1 MEMDIGNYISSLLY
15 KNKTVAL
22 PGLGSF
28 EAAYQPAVIDQ
39 VQGELHPP
47 GKTVAFNA
55 NLVSDDGLLSGMIQ
69 ERYGLSPQEA
79 TQTLERYVSE
89 VKEAIGRREI
99 VVFPKVGRLYQD
111 YENNLQFLPDGNNY
125 DVGSYGLPTVS
136 FYPVARS
143 ARPQPVKESPG
154 KAPKAR
160 AVPLQSAQAT
170 NNGLI
175 AAIAA
180 ATVVVSVAI
189 YFLIFGTDQ
198 DHQQA
203 MQQTVPTSRVNVRP
217 GDENTAKATPEEE
230 APSEAETQANA
241 TADDTEEAD
250 TERPTP
256 VPGQQSYVIIVGV
269 FGNPDNVKQL
279 IDDIYDAG
287 YEPYTEKAG
296 KLTKVGVQRTY
307 RSEAEIEAAIKDVRK
322 RFTKDAKLY
331 RW

>member
-1 MEMDIGNYISSLLY
+1 MDIDIGNYIGLLLY

-47 GKTVAFNA
+47 GKTISFNP
-55 NLVSDDGLLSGMIQ
+55 NLVSDDGLLSGMVE
-69 ERYGLSPQEA
+69 ERYGVSA
-79 TQTLERYVSE
+79 TDASQMLESYVKE
-89 VKEAIGRREI
+89 VREAIGRREI
-99 VVFPKVGRLYQD
+99 VVFNKVGRLYRD
-111 YENNLQFLPDGNNY
+111 YEDNLQFLPDGNNY
-125 DVGSYGLPTVS
+125 DVESYGLPTIS

-143 ARPQPVKESPG
+143 ARPPHSKEQPR
-154 KAPKAR
+154 KAAPR
-160 AVPLQSAQAT
+160 AIPAKSAQAA

-180 ATVVVSVAI
+180 ATIVVGVAV
-189 YFLIFGTDQ
+189 YFLIFGTDTGQ
-198 DHQQA
+198 EQS
-203 MQQTVPTSRVNVRP
+203 MQPVPTSRVNVRP
-217 GDENTAKATPEEE
+217 GDQAATATVPEEGG
-230 APSEAETQANA
+230 SEPVDSS
-241 TADDTEEAD
+241 TAGIENPTEESAD

-269 FGNPDNVKQL
+269 FGNPQNVKQL

-307 RSEAEIEAAIKDVRK
+307 RSEAEIEAAIKDVRN

>member
-1 MEMDIGNYISSLLY
+1 MEMDIGSYISLLLY
-15 KNKTVAL
+15 KNKAVAL

-47 GKTVAFNA
+47 GNTISFNP
-55 NLVSDDGLLSGMIQ
+55 NLVSDDGLLCSMIQ
-69 ERYGLSPQEA
+69 DRYGLPA
-79 TQTLERYVSE
+79 TDAAKTLEDYVHE

-99 VVFPKVGRLYQD
+99 VVFPKVGRLYRD

-125 DVGSYGLPTVS
+125 DVESYGLPTVS

-143 ARPQPVKESPG
+143 HRAQPVKEQPG
-154 KAPKAR
+154 KTAAR
-160 AVPLQSAQAT
+160 PVSAKKAQAT

-175 AAIAA
+175 AAIGA
-180 ATVVVSVAI
+180 ATIVVGVAI
-189 YFLIFGTDQ
+189 YFLLFGADQ
-198 DHQQA
+198 TQEQPLHP
-203 MQQTVPTSRVNVRP
+203 VPTSRVNVRP
-217 GDENTAKATPEEE
+217 GDEASANA
-230 APSEAETQANA
+230 APSENEAVAESENKAESSSERAEST
-241 TADDTEEAD
+241 DTEQ
-250 TERPTP
+250 PTP

-296 KLTKVGVQRTY
+296 NLTKVGVQRTY
-307 RSEAEIEAAIKDVRK
+307 RSEAEIEAAIQDVRK

>member
-55 NLVSDDGLLSGMIQ
+55 NLVSDDGLLSGMLQ
-69 ERYGLSPQEA
+69 EQYGLSPKDA
-79 TQTLERYVSE
+79 TQTLEGYVNE

-125 DVGSYGLPTVS
+125 DVDSYGLPTVS
-136 FYPVARS
+136 FYTVARS
-143 ARPQPVKESPG
+143 ARPQPVKER
-154 KAPKAR
+154 PKKSTVNAGPPN
-160 AVPLQSAQAT
+160 AAQAT

-180 ATVVVSVAI
+180 ATVVVSVAV
-189 YFLIFGTDQ
+189 YFLIFGAGQ
-198 DHQQA
+198 GQEQA
-203 MQQTVPTSRVNVRP
+203 MQTVPTSRVNVRP
-217 GDENTAKATPEEE
+217 GDDTAAKTIPEEE
-230 APSEAETQANA
+230 APAETEAQAESP
-241 TADDTEEAD
+241 ADDAEGAD

-322 RFTKDAKLY
+322 RFTEDAKLY